1 MTVRF
6 LAPIACLLVLSC
18 AGRQKPP
25 ELVPTPK
32 PAMSY
37 QADWD
42 AKPDGASWTALTL
55 KAISDLGGDLLTTNV
70 SDVADFCPGYP
81 SMTSEADKTAFWVGL
96 VSAMARL
103 ESGHD
108 PSVSY
113 QENFKT
119 SDGRWV
125 ISRGLLQLSQESAN
139 AYSGCTVPVT
149 NEALLHDAEVNL
161 RCGVIILSRW
171 VGMDGQIADTQAPWR
186 GGARYWS
193 VLRAPAKIAAI
204 KAYTRSMGVCGE

>member
-1 MTVRF
+1 MRYLF
-6 LAPIACLLVLSC
+6 LAGLFIAGCV
-18 AGRQKPP
+18 AAEKPVEP
-25 ELVPTPK
+25 DLK
-32 PAMSY
+32 PVIRY

-42 AKPDGASWTALTL
+42 GKPDGATWTALTMQ
-55 KAISDLGGDLLTTNV
+55 AMSDLGGALLTANV
-70 SDVADFCPGYP
+70 SDVADFCPAYP
-81 SMTSEADKTAFWVGL
+81 QMTSEAQKSAFWVGL
-96 VSAMARL
+96 ISAMARL

-139 AYSGCTVPVT
+139 AYRGCSVPRD

-171 VGMDGQIADTQAPWR
+171 VGADGQIADTEAPWR

-193 VLRAPAKIAAI
+193 VLRVPARISAI
-204 KAYTRSMGVCGE
+204 KAYTRGMTVCGG